1 MIKEIHE
8 ECDLKESVNVI
19 RNAFQ
24 TVACEFNLTK
34 ENCPTS
40 PAFIEYHNII
50 KLKEKRTSLFGYFKD
65 HKQVG
70 FMAIKKASDTIYYV
84 EKLAVVPEERNN
96 GYGQEMMYFAEDYVR
111 QLNGERISVGIINDS
126 TILKKWYNKM
136 GYEVTGFRIYTH
148 LPFEVCFMEKVVA

>member
-1 MIKEIHE
+1 MIKELQE
-8 ECDLKESVNVI
+8 ERELKESVNVI

-40 PAFIEYHNII
+40 PAFMEYKNIV
-50 KLKEKRTSLFGYFKD
+50 KLKEKGIALFGYIKD

-70 FMAIKKASDTIYYV
+70 FIAIKKASYIVFYV
-84 EKLAVVPEERNN
+84 EKLAVIPEERHN
-96 GYGQEMMYFAEDYVR
+96 GYGKEMMYFAEDYVR
-111 QLNGERISVGIINDS
+111 KFNGERISVGIINYN
-126 TILKKWYNKM
+126 TKLKKWYNKI
-136 GYEVTGFRIYTH
+136 GYEVTGFRIYSH